1 MAILS
6 GDIKLVAS
14 QVMDDVPEG
23 GGAPTSTIIVDGVSN
38 AVFPDISEMDRS
50 GGRVSMRKLHLTV
63 QTPNRDTYMGSNI
76 IVAEPPEDPRVSIT
90 LLTTENVFDR
100 RSQAASVVESY
111 LIRASI
117 WGGFL
122 LENHVAGQRVIQIFQ
137 RPTLAE
143 PTIGRT
149 MVLVFNEGLSTEVVQ
164 YVRII
169 RVESVIQEYSDE
181 NTKYQ
186 AMVCTCDISDA
197 LRTSFVGSPPS
208 RYYTATPG
216 KTLIRDTSV
225 ADAGSYFG
233 VVPLAQA
240 AVLGTSKVN
249 ATSVYTQLVPSAAT
263 EKSELDIRPSAT
275 RSITLATTPR
285 QVTVGVSPHTMRVKI
300 GQENRSFSYVQIL
313 NPIPAPGTIEVSFL
327 ALGEWYSLLDDGAG
341 VLTGQG
347 TGTVNYLTGSI
358 SVTLPSLPDSASSLI
373 FAWGEQTGYVNMSG
387 TATFRP
393 PEFSFDLTHKGIDP
407 GSLVVT
413 WLSGGVLKTATA
425 AANGTL
431 SGDATGFVAHT
442 IGQLTIRPTAM
453 LDAAGEFSISY
464 TWSSV
469 RTETKTGL
477 IASGGGLV
485 TFSTSEVPV
494 EGSIMVEWFTTKSTS
509 LTSGASQSAGSS
521 TKSSSGSSGSHSTQ
535 ILETKTTH
543 IEGYNVVTG
552 SHGVGGYATMPGAG
566 YIGPER
572 PDLFVYTWVPARDEV
587 TTGASVLTSTVT
599 SDTASGSSSKY
610 STASSQTSSTAI
622 AVYHTIT
629 ENGVGGF
636 LNEMGIINYGGKVI
650 TLKVVT
656 PLTTTNSYS
665 SDTESGSDFASAQS
679 SGHSDSGSPGV
690 DYDNYHPADG
700 ASVSSGSG
708 GSSSSQGGSHSSA
721 ASSETFDNTALYVT
735 YRTGAAESTPHTET
749 YAPAVTQIDLAP
761 YTTSRIVPNSVRFT
775 WMGQVF
781 EDLDG
786 ILYRNPTSNS
796 PGTTA
801 GGVDY
806 VTGIAHVTD
815 YVVSGS
821 PTSFTLNSLWVLK
834 GDWTTA
840 KVFCRTPSAPIKP
853 GGFVMSILDVAGT
866 QIIATANNNGQI
878 IGDHCLGEIDYQ
890 TGVVDMIFGDLV
902 LDSALTAEEKLEW
915 WYAKALTQITVAG
928 KVWRPWPV
936 DPNSLRFN
944 AVSYF
949 YLPLDADLL
958 GIDPVR
964 LPQDGRV
971 PIFRPGGFA
980 VVGNTGKITAT
991 VSNAQTIDCSRV
1003 RLSRVRVVGD
1013 DGGVI
1018 NSGYTFDLEAGTVTF
1033 TNVTGYSQP
1042 VTIEHRIEDMVVVSD
1057 VQITGQLG
1065 FTRPLT
1071 HDYPLTVPPSSFIS
1085 SALVAGDLKSRV
1097 SVMFDQA
1104 TWSGTVWLDSVSGSA
1119 ANGTYNDIL
1128 SPITVTNIGA
1138 VTERWA
1144 LVFQT
1149 STTFNIIGEHI
1160 GILSPGAHFTATDIN
1175 TVCAP
1180 INPATNAPYF
1190 TVPVLGWGLG
1200 WSVGNMLRF
1209 NTVGAM
1215 TPIWVVRTVQQGP
1228 NTGIQHTFT
1237 LLSRGDVD
1245 RP

>member
-1 MAILS
+1 MPILT

-23 GGAPTSTIIVDGVSN
+23 GGAPTATIITDGVSN
-38 AVFPDISEMDRS
+38 AIFPDISETDRA
-50 GGRVSMRKLHLTV
+50 GGRVNLRKIHVSV
-63 QTPNRDTYMGSNI
+63 QTDDTDTYMGSNF
-76 IVAEPPEDPRVSIT
+76 IVAAPPEDPNVSVT
-90 LLTTENVFDR
+90 LFTTANTFDR
-100 RSQAASVVESY
+100 RTNAATMVESY

-149 MVLVFNEGLSTEVVQ
+149 LVLVFNEGLSTEVVQ

-169 RVESVIQEYSDE
+169 RVESVVQEYSDE
-181 NTKYQ
+181 NNKYL
-186 AMVCTCDISDA
+186 ARVCTCDISDA
-197 LRTSFVGSPPS
+197 LRTPFLGSAPNK
-208 RYYTATPG
+208 YYTASTG
-216 KTLIRDTSV
+216 KTMIRDTSV

-240 AVLGTSKVN
+240 AALGASKIN

-285 QVTVGVSPHTMRVKI
+285 EVAVGVAPHTMRVKI

-313 NPIPAPGTIEVSFL
+313 NPLPAPGTIEVSFI

-341 VLTGQG
+341 TLTGQG
-347 TGTVNYLTGSI
+347 TGTINYLTGSI
-358 SVTLPSLPDSASSLI
+358 SVTLPALPDSASSLI
-373 FAWGEQTGYVNMSG
+373 FAWGEQTGYTNMSG

-442 IGQLTIRPTAM
+442 IGQIAIRPTAM

-464 TWSSV
+464 TWNSV
-469 RTETKTGL
+469 VTETKTGL
-477 IASGGGLV
+477 VASVGGLV
-485 TFSTSEVPV
+485 TFSTAEVPV
-494 EGSIMVEWFTTKSTS
+494 AGSILVEWFTAKISS
-509 LTSGASQSAGSS
+509 VTSGSRASGGSS
-521 TKSSSGSSGSHSTQ
+521 TKSSSGGSSTQ
-535 ILETKTTH
+535 ATQVIDTKVEH
-543 IEGYNVVTG
+543 IPGFFDYLHPNNGAFYAGGNPHNV
-552 SHGVGGYATMPGAG
+552 
-566 YIGPER
+566 
-572 PDLFVYTWVPARDEV
+572 WVPARDNVVE
-587 TTGASVLTSTVT
+587 TARTLSSTVT
-599 SDTASGSSSKY
+599 SDTSSGSSSKF
-610 STASSQTSSTAI
+610 SQTSSQTSEQIITI
-622 AVYHTIT
+622 FNTIT

-636 LNEMGIINYGGKVI
+636 LNSMGVINYAGKAI
-650 TLKVVT
+650 TLKVVDPSST
-656 PLTTTNSYS
+656 GTSYS
-665 SDTESGSDFASAQS
+665 SDSESSSDFYSAQS
-679 SGHSDSGSPGV
+679 NSSSDPGAAASASA
-690 DYDNYHPADG
+690 NYQPANG

-708 GSSSSQGGSHSSA
+708 GSSSAGGGTFGSTA
-721 ASSETFDNTALYVT
+721 IREVFDNSGLYVT
-735 YRTGAAESTPHTET
+735 YRTGAAESTPHTES

-786 ILYRNPTSNS
+786 TLYRNPTSNS
-796 PGTTA
+796 AGTPA
-801 GGVDY
+801 GVIDY
-806 VTGIAHVTD
+806 LTGIAHVTD

-821 PTSFTLNSLWVLK
+821 PTNFTLDSLWVLK

-840 KVFCRTPSAPIKP
+840 KVFCRTPSAPVKP
-853 GGFVMSILDVAGT
+853 GGFAMSILDVTGT

-878 IGDHCLGEIDYQ
+878 IGDHCLGVIDYQ

-902 LDSALTAEEKLEW
+902 LDSTLTADEKLEW
-915 WYAKALTQITVAG
+915 WYAKALTQITAAG

-936 DPNSLRFN
+936 DPNSLRYN
-944 AVSYF
+944 VVSYF
-949 YLPLDADLL
+949 YLPLDANLL

-971 PIFRPGGFA
+971 SIFRPGGFA
-980 VVGNTGKITAT
+980 VVGHTGKITAT
-991 VSNAQTIDCSRV
+991 VSNAQTIDCARV
-1003 RLSRVRVVGD
+1003 RLSRVRVLGHN
-1013 DGGVI
+1013 GTPI
-1018 NSGYTFDLEAGTVTF
+1018 NTGYTTDLEAGTVTF
-1033 TNVTGYSQP
+1033 TDVAGYSQP
-1042 VTIEHRIEDMVVVSD
+1042 VTIEHRIEDMAVVSD
-1057 VQITGQLG
+1057 VQITGQIG
-1065 FTRPLT
+1065 FTRQIT
-1071 HDYPLTVPPSSFIS
+1071 HDYPLTDPPTSFVS
-1085 SALVAGDLKSRV
+1085 SALVAGDLIARV
-1097 SVMFDQA
+1097 SHLFDQVTWTGVWQDAAIGTSA
-1104 TWSGTVWLDSVSGSA
+1104 TGTF
-1119 ANGTYNDIL
+1119 NDVL
-1128 SPITVTNIGA
+1128 APLLITNRGA

-1144 LVFQT
+1144 AIFVN
-1149 STTFNIIGEHI
+1149 TTTIYIVGEHVGVI
-1160 GILSPGAHFTATDIN
+1160 VGTPTEGVSITANFGAIIPAVTGIS
-1175 TVCAP
+1175 P
-1180 INPATNAPYF
+1180 INPATNSPYF
-1190 TVPVLGWGLG
+1190 TLQALGWGSG
-1200 WSVGNMLRF
+1200 WSAGNVLRF

-1215 TPIWVVRTVQQGP
+1215 TPVWVVRTVQQGP
-1228 NTGIQHTFT
+1228 NSGIEHSFT